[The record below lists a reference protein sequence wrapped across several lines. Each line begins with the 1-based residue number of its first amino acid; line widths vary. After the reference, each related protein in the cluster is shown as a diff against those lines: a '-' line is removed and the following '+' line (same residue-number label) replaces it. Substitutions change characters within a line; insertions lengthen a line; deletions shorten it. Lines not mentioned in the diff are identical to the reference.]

1 MPLNQ
6 SDTPPRLITLI
17 LLTAAATLS
26 LNMFLPSLANIARDL
41 NTTYAVASLAV
52 AGYLAASAVIYLV
65 IGPLSD
71 RYGRRPVLL
80 VALIMF
86 TFASLGCALATDI
99 RIFLLCRL
107 LQGGMVGGSALS
119 MAIVRDTTPKEQ
131 AAGLLGY
138 IAMAMALAP
147 MLGPALGGVLDANF
161 GWRANFYA
169 YAGAGAALLLLAWF
183 DLGETRPDTDTSA
196 KLDFPALAT
205 LSSDPRFLSFAL
217 CTAMS
222 TGAFYMFVSGV
233 PLVAA
238 TAFGIS
244 TSQLGFYIGSITGGF
259 MFGSF
264 LSGRLAPHFRLTTM
278 MLAGRITAC
287 AGLSLGGLFLLL
299 GMVSPALFFGS
310 TIFVGIGNGLTMPSS
325 NSGAMSVRPSLT
337 GSAAGLNGSL
347 NVATGAALTALAGS
361 FLTLWPT
368 PLVLVSLML
377 ASSAG
382 GLWAALWARWQNADQ
397 T

>member
-1 MPLNQ
+1 MPLQ
-6 SDTPPRLITLI
+6 RPTTPPHLITLI
-17 LLTAAATLS
+17 LLTGAATLS

-41 NTTYAVASLAV
+41 NTSYAVVSLAV

-80 VALIMF
+80 WALVLF
-86 TFASLGCALATDI
+86 TTASLGCALATDI
-99 RIFLLCRL
+99 EFFLFCRL
-107 LQGGMVGGSALS
+107 LQGGMVSGSALS

-131 AAGLLGY
+131 AAGRLGY

-147 MLGPALGGVLDANF
+147 MLGPALGGVLDAAF
-161 GWRANFYA
+161 GWRASFYA
-169 YAGAGAALLLLAWF
+169 YAGAGLALLIICWV
-183 DLGETRPDTDTSA
+183 DLGETRPETSTRA
-196 KLDFPALAT
+196 RLDFPALFS
-205 LSSDPRFLSFAL
+205 LLRDPAFLSFAL
-217 CTAMS
+217 CTALS
-222 TGAFYMFVSGV
+222 TGAFYIFVSGV
-233 PLVAA
+233 PLVAE

-244 TSQLGFYIGSITGGF
+244 TGQLGLFIGSITGGF

-264 LSGRLAPHFRLTTM
+264 LSGRLAPRFRLTTM

-287 AGLSLGGLFLLL
+287 AGLSLGVLVLLAGVL
-299 GMVSPALFFGS
+299 SPVFFFGS

-337 GSAAGLNGSL
+337 GSAAGLNGSM

-361 FLTLWPT
+361 ILSLWPT
-368 PLVLVSLML
+368 PLALISLML
-377 ASSAG
+377 ASSIG
-382 GLWAALWARWQNADQ
+382 GLLAAIWARRQAADQ
-397 T
+397 A